1 MLVNIWVRDNC
12 TGYVHQVGTDPHD
25 SLELWNGVVQYINMH
40 CMEGT
45 IGGGYSFVEPP
56 DMDDYVSVTPEQL
69 MINRKMLHADLAA
82 MFAANS
88 ELMPHTDKY
97 DEILEEEND
106 DER

>member
-1 MLVNIWVRDNC
+1 MLVNIWVKDNS

-25 SLELWNGVVQYINMH
+25 RLECWNGVVEYVNMQ

-45 IGGGYSFVEPP
+45 MGGAYSFVDPP
-56 DMDDYVSVTPEQL
+56 DLDDYVSVTPEQL

-82 MFAANS
+82 MIAANP

-97 DEILEEEND
+97 DAIFEEES
-106 DER
+106 E

>member
-45 IGGGYSFVEPP
+45 MGGGYSFVEPP

-69 MINRKMLHADLAA
+69 MMNREALHKDVLE
-82 MFAANS
+82 MI
-88 ELMPHTDKY
+88 EKHP
-97 DEILEEEND
+97 EIFEEDGD
-106 DER
+106 DEL